1 MVVRLD
7 RAVESDEIVRALAGY
22 GLTQADVG
30 AAAGVSVRSV
40 RSVRNWARDGVL
52 RRAHEERLLALR
64 QVVLLLDDSLSPRG
78 VGQWLRAHNTLLGG
92 RRPLALLADGDVD
105 DVRGAAAAFADGSY
119 V

>member
-1 MVVRLD
+1 VVVRLD
-7 RAVESDEIVRALAGY
+7 RAVEADEIVRALAGY
-22 GLTQADVG
+22 GLTQADIG
-30 AAAGVSVRSV
+30 AAAGVSVRSA
-40 RSVRNWARDGVL
+40 RNWARDGVL

-64 QVVLLLDDSLSPRG
+64 QVVPLLDDSLSPRG

-92 RRPLALLADGDVD
+92 RRPLELLADGDVD